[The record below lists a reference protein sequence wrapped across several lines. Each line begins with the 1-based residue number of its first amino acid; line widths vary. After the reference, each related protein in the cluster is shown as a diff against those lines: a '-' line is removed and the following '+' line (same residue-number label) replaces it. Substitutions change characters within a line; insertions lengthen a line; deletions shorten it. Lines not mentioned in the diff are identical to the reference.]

1 MGYTEKFRKLCED
14 KIPDIYFHSRS
25 KKVYLWGAGDG
36 GRTAVSVINGFG
48 IQIAGFIDKRA
59 DFIEEYLGYQV
70 LGSDCLQPDRDYVV
84 ITLTR
89 YEDTVIEQLKSM
101 GYTKMDY
108 CYPGE
113 YSGFRRQDF
122 VFRGC
127 RIGRYTYGYDD
138 LLEQYPLA
146 SKIGRYC
153 SINGT
158 ARIWNNHSMDCITTH
173 PMLDH
178 PWFYPGTEEKAMERE
193 QMLSKYGTHFNNM
206 EFENS
211 PIRDNR
217 PVVIGNDV
225 WIGAG
230 VIILP
235 GITIGDG
242 AVLAAGA
249 VITKD
254 VEPYAVV
261 GGVPARLI
269 RYRFEKSRIDQ
280 LLKIQWWNWS
290 TEDIEKNIELFYQ
303 PDKFIDFFVN
313 RFPATGKGE

>member
-1 MGYTEKFRKLCED
+1 MGNTEKFRKLCED
-14 KIPDIYFHSRS
+14 KIPDIFSGAQG
-25 KKVYLWGAGDG
+25 KKIYLWGAGEG
-36 GRTAVSVINGFG
+36 GRMAVSVINGYR

-59 DFIEEYLGYQV
+59 GFIKEYLGYRV
-70 LGSDCLQPDRDYVV
+70 VTVYELQPEQDYVV
-84 ITLTR
+84 VTLTG
-89 YEDTVIEQLKSM
+89 YDDTVIKLLESR
-101 GYTKMDY
+101 GYTQKDY

-113 YSGFRRQDF
+113 NSGFRKQDF

-146 SKIGRYC
+146 SIIGRYC

-173 PMLDH
+173 PILDH
-178 PWFYPGTEEKAMERE
+178 PWFYPETEEKIIKRE
-193 QMLSKYGTHFNNM
+193 KMLLKYGKHFKNT

-211 PIRDNR
+211 QIRDNR
-217 PVVIGNDV
+217 PVIIGNDV

-235 GITIGDG
+235 GVTIGDG

-249 VITKD
+249 VVTKN

-261 GGVPARLI
+261 GGVPARPI
-269 RYRFEKSRIDQ
+269 RYRFEKKAIDQ

-290 TEDIEKNIELFYQ
+290 EEDIETHIELFYQ
-303 PDKFIDFFVN
+303 PDKFLEFCRHRSTDSVE
-313 RFPATGKGE
+313 A